1 MNKSSLKRLNA
12 LQKYNLKNM
21 KITFLGAAGGVTGS
35 KHLVEV
41 GGKRILLECGM
52 HQGQF
57 MVARKLNETL
67 PFDVSTIDA
76 VILSHAHIDHS
87 GLLPV
92 LAKQGYKGPIFATV
106 GTTELVRPLFYDS
119 AHIQVEDAAYYKQ
132 KALENPE
139 IVAYDALYNLDD
151 AKACLELFEPQVRG
165 TTFRVADVAD
175 VTFVNAGHIL
185 GSAQVHIKAGDKSI
199 AFTGDLG
206 PSNRKILHDPV
217 AMPSAQVMISE
228 STYGGRIHKKQ
239 SLAREELKKVI
250 QDTHSRGG
258 KIIIPSFALER
269 TQEILYDL
277 HRLYDLKEIPR
288 LPVFVDSPLATDFT
302 KIFGEHLEDFDEETH
317 EFFIDKNKNPFAFK
331 GLTHTASTRESKKLN
346 AFSKPCIII
355 AGSGMCEAGRVKH
368 HLKHHIDD
376 SRNTVLI
383 VGYQAEHTL
392 GRRIVDGEEKVR
404 ILGKMIDVRADV
416 VSIRSY
422 SAHADQAELITNV
435 EKTPDVEHVFLVHG
449 DDEQAELLKQ
459 KMDEM
464 NKPWNVHVPVP
475 GDSHEF

>member
-1 MNKSSLKRLNA
+1 MHRTTYERIIKI
-12 LQKYNLKNM
+12 M

-35 KHLVEV
+35 KHLIEVE
-41 GGKRILLECGM
+41 GKRILLECGM

-76 VILSHAHIDHS
+76 VVLSHAHIDHS

-92 LAKQGYKGPIFATV
+92 LAKQGYRGPIFATD
-106 GTTELVRPLFYDS
+106 GTTELVRPLFYDA

-132 KALENPE
+132 KAAENPNV
-139 IVAYDALYNLDD
+139 VAFEALYDLDD
-151 AKACLELFEPQVRG
+151 VKACLELFEPQKRG

-185 GSAQVHIKAGDKSI
+185 GSAQVHIRVGDKAVS
-199 AFTGDLG
+199 FTGDLG

-217 AMPSAQVMISE
+217 STAGAQVLISE
-228 STYGGRIHKKQ
+228 STYGGRLHKKQ
-239 SLAREELKKVI
+239 LAAREQLKKVI
-250 QDTHSRGG
+250 TDTYSRGG

-277 HRLYDLKEIPR
+277 HRLYNLKEIPR
-288 LPVFVDSPLATDFT
+288 IPVFVDSPLATDFT
-302 KIFGEHLEDFDEETH
+302 KIFGQHLDDFDEETH

-376 SRNTVLI
+376 ARNTVLI

-392 GRRIVDGEEKVR
+392 GRKIVEGESPVR
-404 ILGKMIDVRADV
+404 ILGKMIDVKADI

-422 SAHADQAELITNV
+422 SAHADQKELITNI
-435 EKTPDVEHVFLVHG
+435 EKTPDVESVFLVHG
-449 DDEQAELLKQ
+449 DDEQAEILKA
-459 KMDEM
+459 KIDEM
-464 NKPWNVHVPVP
+464 GKPWTVHVPIP